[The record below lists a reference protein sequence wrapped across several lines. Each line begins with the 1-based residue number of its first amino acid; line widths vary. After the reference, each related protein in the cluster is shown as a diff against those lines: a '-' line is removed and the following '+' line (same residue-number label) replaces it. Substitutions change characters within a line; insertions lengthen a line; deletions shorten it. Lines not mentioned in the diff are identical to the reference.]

1 MQIQFQRWLG
11 FYVAFCFCF
20 FFLLSD
26 YQKISLRFLS
36 VNYLEIGQ
44 GDATLFITPENQKIL
59 IDTGP
64 PGSLMPKIPKFLA
77 FFDKKIDLL
86 ILTHTDLD
94 HLGSAFDLLNKYSVR
109 QVLLPQ
115 DLKDK
120 KEFENL
126 LLLLEKQN
134 IPFYFAHQ
142 KQDWKIGQ
150 SVYLDFLYPL
160 DNLSLQTQT
169 KLENNSLIFK
179 IIYGKTAFL
188 FSGDA
193 GIKEEKSLVLSRQN
207 LKSEIYQV
215 GHHGSKNASSIEFLS
230 AIKPQISIISAA
242 KENAFGHPHPEALKR
257 LNNVKSTIYQ
267 TAQTGDLIF
276 YSDGQKAWLQNT
288 LP

>member
-1 MQIQFQRWLG
+1 MQIQFQKWLW
-11 FYVAFCFCF
+11 FYVVCCFCL
-20 FFLLSD
+20 FFLYSD
-26 YQKISLRFLS
+26 YQKISIRFLS
-36 VNYLEIGQ
+36 VNYLDIGQ
-44 GDATLFITPENQKIL
+44 GDATLLITPENQKIL

-64 PGSLMPKIPKFLA
+64 PGSLMAKIPKFLA

-94 HLGSAFDLLNKYSVR
+94 HIGSAFELLNNYSVR
-109 QVLLPQ
+109 QVILPQ

-134 IPFYFAHQ
+134 IPFYFARQ
-142 KQDWKIGQ
+142 SQDWKIGK

-160 DNLSLQTQT
+160 DNLSLQAQT

-193 GIKEEKSLVLSRQN
+193 GIKEEKSLVLSQQN
-207 LKSEIYQV
+207 LQAEIYQV
-215 GHHGSKNASSIEFLS
+215 GHHGSKTSSSMEFLTS
-230 AIKPQISIISAA
+230 IQPKISIISAA
-242 KENAFGHPHPEALKR
+242 KENTFGHPHPETMQR
-257 LNNVKSTIYQ
+257 LNNLKSTIYQ
-267 TAQTGDLIF
+267 TAQAGDLIF
-276 YSDGQKAWLQNT
+276 YSDGQKVWLQAT